1 MKRFFSYLTLAITFA
16 VAGVLP
22 SAAQGYE
29 RDVAR
34 KTAVPQKGSYLLQV
48 PFEFALQNKSEFE
61 MLTLEA
67 SATSGKW
74 FYVGNYKA
82 MGTPSPKKYDGA
94 YRDVD
99 SWAFLPGAVFT
110 KADNNYELAFEQFG
124 NMAVG
129 YSRVEV
135 WIGTSA
141 SAAGMVTKIGT
152 VDNFQNNMNK
162 DPAVKQKFSFGLP
175 GGVAGTY
182 YIGFHCTTTAEQD
195 GWSYINNI
203 SVGETASS
211 AAAPATV
218 TDAVVK
224 AGEKGALKASVS
236 FRMPT
241 VDMGNK
247 ALPADKKLT
256 AVVKSEVD
264 TKSVEALP
272 GADVSLD
279 VATKQGDNRIT
290 VQVNNEKEGS
300 PYEYSVYTGEVL
312 PMRIHNL
319 KGVLSRDNM
328 TYTLTWTAPDKG
340 ENDGYVDFADLD
352 YDIYQYDDQKQD
364 YTYLTT
370 VGKALTYTYTLAAGE
385 KLRTVRLAV
394 FARNAAGTST
404 DRMNWVDQD
413 RVYVADMVGEPYTLP
428 VIEEFDNQQIK
439 YTPIRIMYPNEDYRG
454 RWTIQDPGEI
464 LPDANQSALMGWDP
478 LTEDP
483 TMGRAAIAKF
493 STLGK
498 SAQAFSVRLLKYIG
512 YSSKMT
518 FYVADYDTDPDNP
531 CKIGE
536 VDCNEGNE
544 TAWADYTFPIPEKF
558 MNKEWI
564 QIIVDA
570 QYDEYN
576 YMYAIDRYCIAGIHG
591 KDLSVVGVTGPQALE
606 ISSTGEYTAEV
617 YNIGT
622 NTAAAKGQFEVVYD
636 GTTIA
641 RTQTVDNQTIASG
654 DKYTF
659 SYKYTPLADDYGKNV
674 TIRFTLTGGDEDAT
688 NDAAEQ
694 QVEVRLAE
702 TPVVTTLEASP
713 AGGGVELSWQLP
725 ALNKTLVAAFDDEE
739 AFSYGATIDG
749 FTNYDGDGKTVC
761 KFNSLTMP
769 NEALPKAFMVVNPE
783 QIGAADL
790 DAHSGSQYL
799 MAICPDMENG
809 AYPAADDWLISP
821 EVKGGSVF
829 SFWMDIIN
837 EKYPESVRVKVS
849 TTDAQPES
857 FVAIDGGSILKVK
870 KGWQKYEYVLP
881 EDAKYVAVNYI
892 SQDKFGILVDDIK
905 YVSATDLYAVKA
917 YNIYRNGTK
926 TGTTGDEATSGCS
939 YSDTGLD
946 AGTYAYQIAVV
957 TADGEEHALSNTATV
972 TLDPTGLDGIDA
984 DGGVAVKDSYL
995 VDGMRTE
1002 GLQKGLNILRMTDGT
1017 VKKVVRK

>member
-16 VAGVLP
+16 MASVLS

-29 RDVAR
+29 RGMAE
-34 KTAVPQKGSYLLQV
+34 KTAAPQKGSYLLQV

-67 SATSGKW
+67 SANSGKW

-82 MGTPSPKKYDGA
+82 MGTPSPKKYEGE

-99 SWAFLPGAVFT
+99 SWAFMPGAVFT
-110 KADNNYELAFEQFG
+110 KADNNYELSFEQFG
-124 NMAVG
+124 NMSFN

-135 WIGTSA
+135 WIGTSP

-152 VDNFQNNMNK
+152 VDNFQNNMNT

-195 GWSYINNI
+195 GWCYINNI
-203 SVGETASS
+203 SVGETTSS

-218 TDAVVK
+218 VDAVVK
-224 AGEKGALKASVS
+224 AADKGGLKASVS

-241 VDMGNK
+241 VDMGNN
-247 ALPADKKLT
+247 ALPADRKLT

-272 GADVSLD
+272 GEEVSVD
-279 VATKQGDNRIT
+279 VATKQGDNKIT
-290 VQVNNEKEGS
+290 VQVNNEKEGA
-300 PYEYSVYTGEVL
+300 PYEYAVYTGVVL

-328 TYTLTWTAPDKG
+328 AYTLTWTAPDKG
-340 ENDGYVDFADLD
+340 ENDGYVDFDNLD

-370 VGKALTYTYTLAAGE
+370 VGKKLSYTYTLAKGE

-394 FARNAAGTST
+394 FARNDAGTST
-404 DRMNWVDQD
+404 DRINWVDQD
-413 RVYVADMVGEPYTLP
+413 RVYVADMVGEPYQLP
-428 VIEEFDNQQIK
+428 VVEEFDNLEIK

-454 RWTIQDPGEI
+454 RWVVQDPSEI
-464 LPDANQSALMGWDP
+464 IPDANHSALVGWDP

-518 FYVADYDTDPDNP
+518 FYVADYDTDPNNLH
-531 CKIGE
+531 KIGE
-536 VDCNEGNE
+536 VDCNDGNE
-544 TAWADYTFPIPEKF
+544 TAWADYTFPIPEEF
-558 MNKEWI
+558 MGKEWI

-576 YMYAIDRYCIAGIHG
+576 YMYAIDRYSIAGTHNN
-591 KDLSVVGVTGPQALE
+591 DLSVVGVNGPQALE
-606 ISSTGEYTAEV
+606 VSSAGEYAAEV
-617 YNIGT
+617 YNIGVNMAT
-622 NTAAAKGQFEVVYD
+622 AKGQFEVVYD
-636 GTTIA
+636 GTTVA
-641 RTQTVDNQTIASG
+641 RTQTVEEQTIDSG

-659 SYKYTPLADDYGKNV
+659 RYKYTPVADDYGKNV
-674 TIRFTLTGGDEDAT
+674 CIRFTLTGGDEDAT

-702 TPVVTTLEASP
+702 TPVVTTLAAYP
-713 AGGGVELSWQLP
+713 INGGALLSWKQP
-725 ALNKTLVAAFDDEE
+725 ELNKTLLAAFDKEE
-739 AFSYGATIDG
+739 PFSYGATMEG

-761 KFNSLTMP
+761 KFSSLTMP
-769 NEALPKAFMVVNPE
+769 NETLPKAFMVVNPE
-783 QIGAADL
+783 QIGATDL
-790 DAHSGSQYL
+790 DAHSGAQYL

-837 EKYPESVRVKVS
+837 EKYPESVRIKVS
-849 TTDAQPES
+849 TTDAQPAS
-857 FVAIDGGSILKVK
+857 FVPLGGGSILKVK
-870 KGWQKYEYVLP
+870 KGWQRYEYVLP
-881 EDAKYVAVNYI
+881 EDAKYVAINYV
-892 SQDKFGILVDDIK
+892 SKDKFGILVDDIK
-905 YVSATDLYAVKA
+905 YVSATEKYSVKT

-926 TGTTGDEATSGCS
+926 LGQTNDMATSNCG
-939 YSDTGLD
+939 YSDMGLES
-946 AGTYAYQIAVV
+946 GTYAYQIAVV
-957 TADGEEHALSNTATV
+957 TSDGEEHTLSNTATV
-972 TLDPTGLDGIDA
+972 EINPA
-984 DGGVAVKDSYL
+984 GVDEVGAEGAVVKDCYL
-995 VDGMRTE
+995 VSGVR
-1002 GLQKGLNILRMTDGT
+1002 GNGQQKGINILRMSDGT